1 MQDDFAVFWQNNDR
15 AYELFQDLLARAAKN
30 AYDDDFLAQL
40 AAYRAESPAS
50 ENADIFAAQYL
61 LHHGDVEN
69 AVSCGER
76 AHAKRPLNHEVL
88 KILAVAYKG
97 QHRAM
102 DSLVMQGHAY
112 GLYGTPKLALSLT
125 ANEVEEGLGRLTLAL
140 GKCFDLPLATGRA
153 HVENGELSFRFDVF
167 IGEEIPM
174 TMPDGS
180 ARFWSGIYT
189 ENAGLSDHSYMLA
202 AGRHSDWFIG
212 YAHRDFFFDLQKART
227 ACDTVSL
234 RLPPGRTAIIPVA
247 GTEMDQS
254 LAIQTADGAHEAA
267 LGKWAFSFFHL
278 HADAELRSDAP
289 YAVGTPILLGHS
301 PQRRRL
307 VLNIFV
313 DALSWAIA
321 RPYAATHL
329 PNIMRFFARGT
340 IFDQHF
346 STSEFTFPAYPAI
359 ETGYY
364 PHHTHIFNT
373 FTDGELPSSMQTTAE
388 QMKDLGYYCAAP
400 MAQNQLIP
408 SGTMR
413 GFDRIV
419 SSSWVQHSI
428 EGVDRVL
435 RQIRAFEECDQYLLL
450 VINDVHPYNV
460 HGYKV
465 DTTVE
470 THLPLSARFPTQDKD
485 APSVRLAGLRIYQE
499 QYLER
504 MRQTDRNLGLLF
516 SEIEQS
522 FAEEEYLVNLYSD
535 HGASVFSNIERVGGD
550 VISELST
557 SATWMMRGAGVPE
570 GMVAE
575 ELTSAV
581 DIYPTLAHLLGFR
594 AGENVDGVL
603 PKLFGG
609 TGREI
614 AFSNSLFPRKYY
626 HLAARA
632 REHTL
637 CLETLDPVSLSGTA
651 DLARTKVGIYPRA
664 YEGIAGH
671 EIDSPELRA
680 FFYPRV
686 REFLQGIGN
695 NGEMFPLP
703 EEM

>member
-1 MQDDFAVFWQNNDR
+1 MQDDFTVFWRNNDR

-30 AYDDDFLAQL
+30 AYDGDFLTQL

-61 LHHGDVEN
+61 LHHGDVES
-69 AVSCGER
+69 AVICGER
-76 AHAKRPLNHEVL
+76 AYAKRPLNHEVL
-88 KILAVAYKG
+88 KILAVAYKAL
-97 QHRAM
+97 HREM
-102 DSLVMQGHAY
+102 DSLVMQGRAY

-234 RLPPGRTAIIPVA
+234 RLPPGRTAIVPVA
-247 GTEMDQS
+247 GTEMDQP
-254 LAIQTADGAHEAA
+254 LAIQTTDGAHEAA

-470 THLPLSARFPTQDKD
+470 THLPLAERFPTQDKD

-570 GMVAE
+570 GVIAQ
-575 ELTSAV
+575 ELTSTV
-581 DIYPTLAHLLGFR
+581 DLYPTLGHLCGFY
-594 AGENVDGVL
+594 VPPKIDGNL
-603 PKLFGG
+603 PAVFGG
-609 TGREI
+609 KERDAVYSASQYPGQTY
-614 AFSNSLFPRKYY
+614 K
-626 HLAARA
+626 LAVRTH
-632 REHTL
+632 EHTL
-637 CLETLDPVSLSGTA
+637 RLETQDPTAKDGTA
-651 DLARTKVGIYPRA
+651 NFAGATAEIYPR
-664 YEGIAGH
+664 GH
-671 EIDSPELRA
+671 ELDPSYAVDSPELRA
-680 FFYPRV
+680 FFYPRAREFV
-686 REFLQGIGN
+686 REIAN
-695 NGEMFPLP
+695 NGEVFA
-703 EEM
+703 

>member
-1 MQDDFAVFWQNNDR
+1 MQDDFTVFWRNNDR
-15 AYELFQDLLARAAKN
+15 AYELFQDLLVRAAKN

-76 AHAKRPLNHEVL
+76 AYAKRPLNHEIL
-88 KILAVAYKG
+88 KILAVAYKEL
-97 QHRAM
+97 HRAM
-102 DSLVMQGHAY
+102 DSLVMQGRAY

-227 ACDTVSL
+227 ACGTVSL
-234 RLPPGRTAIIPVA
+234 SLPPGRTAVVPVA
-247 GTEMDQS
+247 GTEPDQP

-329 PNIMRFFARGT
+329 PNIMRFFAHGT

-373 FTDGELPSSMQTTAE
+373 FTDGELPSSMRTTAE
-388 QMKDLGYYCAAP
+388 QMKELGYYCAAP

-435 RQIRAFEECDQYLLL
+435 CQIRAFEECDQYLLL
-450 VINDVHPYNV
+450 VVNDVHPYNV

-470 THLPLSARFPTQDKD
+470 THLPLSARFPAQDKD

-535 HGASVFSNIERVGGD
+535 HGASVFSNVERVGGD
-550 VISELST
+550 VMSELST

-570 GMVAE
+570 GIVTQ
-575 ELTSAV
+575 ELTSTV
-581 DIYPTLAHLLGFR
+581 DLYPTLGHLCGFPVAHDI
-594 AGENVDGVL
+594 DGNL
-603 PKLFGG
+603 PAVFGG
-609 TGREI
+609 TARDVVYSASQYSGQTY
-614 AFSNSLFPRKYY
+614 K
-626 HLAARA
+626 LAVRTHDHALR
-632 REHTL
+632 
-637 CLETLDPVSLSGTA
+637 LETQGIVRKDGTA
-651 DLARTKVGIYPRA
+651 DFAEAVVGIYPR
-664 YEGIAGH
+664 GH
-671 EIDSPELRA
+671 ELEKAYAVDSAELRR
-680 FFYPRV
+680 FFYPRARNFV
-686 REFLQGIGN
+686 REIAN
-695 NGEMFPLP
+695 NGEVFG
-703 EEM
+703 

>member
-1 MQDDFAVFWQNNDR
+1 MQDDFTVFWRNNNR
-15 AYELFQDLLARAAKN
+15 AYELFQDLLARAEKN

-40 AAYRAESPAS
+40 AAYRAESPTS

-76 AHAKRPLNHEVL
+76 AYAKRPLNHEVL

-102 DSLVMQGHAY
+102 DSLVMQGRAY

-227 ACDTVSL
+227 TCDTVSL
-234 RLPPGRTAIIPVA
+234 RLPPGRTAVVPVA
-247 GTEMDQS
+247 GTEPDQP
-254 LAIQTADGAHEAA
+254 LAIQTADGVHETA

-373 FTDGELPSSMQTTAE
+373 SAGYELPLSIPTAAE
-388 QMKDLGYYCAAP
+388 RMKELGYYCAVP
-400 MAQNQLIP
+400 MAANQLIP
-408 SGTMR
+408 QGTMR

-419 SSSWVQHSI
+419 TSSWIQHSI
-428 EGVDRVL
+428 NAVDTVL
-435 RQIRAFEECDQYLLL
+435 RQIHAFEECDQYLLL
-450 VINDVHPYNV
+450 VVNDVHPYNA
-460 HGYKV
+460 HGYKI

-470 THLPLSARFPTQDKD
+470 THLPLNARFPAHDKD
-485 APSVRLAGLRIYQE
+485 APSVRLANLRLYRE

-516 SEIEQS
+516 SEIEHR
-522 FAEEEYLVNLYSD
+522 FTEEEYLVNLYSD
-535 HGASVFSNIERVGGD
+535 HGASVFSSVERVGGD
-550 VISELST
+550 VMSELST
-557 SATWMMRGAGVPE
+557 SATWMMRGAGVSE
-570 GMVAE
+570 GIVTQ
-575 ELTSAV
+575 ELTSTV
-581 DIYPTLAHLLGFR
+581 DLYPTLGHLCGFPVAHDI
-594 AGENVDGVL
+594 DGNL
-603 PKLFGG
+603 PAVFGG
-609 TGREI
+609 TARDVVYSASQYSGQTY
-614 AFSNSLFPRKYY
+614 K
-626 HLAARA
+626 LAVRTHDHALR
-632 REHTL
+632 
-637 CLETLDPVSLSGTA
+637 LETQGYVDEDGTTDFA
-651 DLARTKVGIYPRA
+651 DAVVGIYPR
-664 YEGIAGH
+664 GH
-671 EIDSPELRA
+671 ELDPSYAVDSPELRA
-680 FFYPRV
+680 FFYPRARDFV
-686 REFLQGIGN
+686 REIAN
-695 NGEMFPLP
+695 NGEVFG
-703 EEM
+703 